1 MKTKE
6 NKNHNRNKN
15 RTNITGMYSTSY
27 PHIEHVKQC
36 TPVQEKKT
44 ENETLSSSPGS
55 VTEPA
60 VSTVTALT
68 EGVEIRGKGICRSV
82 L

>member
-1 MKTKE
+1 MLACARKKKT
-6 NKNHNRNKN
+6 
-15 RTNITGMYSTSY
+15 
-27 PHIEHVKQC
+27 
-36 TPVQEKKT
+36 KT

>member
-15 RTNITGMYSTSY
+15 RTTITGMYSTSY

-36 TPVQEKKT
+36 SPVQGKKKKQKMK
-44 ENETLSSSPGS
+44 LCQ
-55 VTEPA
+55 V
-60 VSTVTALT
+60 VL
-68 EGVEIRGKGICRSV
+68 GV
-82 L
+82 